1 MAASSAVIGYNSA
14 ISVSATQGG
23 SYTDLSEVLS
33 IDDGLDVKEVKVSHL
48 KSDNA
53 AHEYIPGMIEP
64 GMANLELNFYKTQYN
79 TIMSALRTAYWFK
92 ITTSDGS
99 ITAFKG
105 FYKRLAK
112 KVADGDDR
120 ITATVQI
127 KVTGLPTFTAAA

>member
-33 IDDGLDVKEVKVSHL
+33 ISDNWMVKEVKTSHL

-64 GMANLELNFYKTQYN
+64 DTVTLELNFYKTQYN
-79 TIMSALRTAYWFK
+79 TIISALRTAYWFK

-105 FYKRLAK
+105 FYKSIGQ
-112 KVADGDDR
+112 KVSDGDDR
-120 ITATVQI
+120 ITASVQI
-127 KVTGLPTFTAAA
+127 KRTGLPTFTAAA